1 MSRATVLHFPF
12 RFDTYT
18 RLSRTY
24 QYGPFFIRILNRIM
38 QNLGCQIRHS
48 VHVNVRILAIPVQP
62 RSFWVIFGNFLMFF
76 LRLGSDLH
84 FGLFLRSNFGFSTL
98 NFRAKTINYF
108 GSIFNIDYVDFSQLN
123 QTLRN
128 DYFGVKI

>member
-1 MSRATVLHFPF
+1 M
-12 RFDTYT
+12 
-18 RLSRTY
+18 RLFLS
-24 QYGPFFIRILNRIM
+24 FIWEV
-38 QNLGCQIRHS
+38 S
-48 VHVNVRILAIPVQP
+48 DV
-62 RSFWVIFGNFLMFF
+62 FLMF
-76 LRLGSDLH
+76 GSDLH
-84 FGLFLRSNFGFSTL
+84 FGLFLKPDFGFSAL